1 MSIFY
6 LPYKKPFSWENHLK
20 FYSYYSTPNLEHVS
34 GNMYERVFETKHGLA
49 HILVEDC
56 RSKSKLKVKFEG
68 HKSLEQKVKKK
79 LRWMFDLDIEPKTIR
94 LAFKRHRFLFG
105 LLEKYP
111 GLRLSKSWDV
121 TECLVGTVLSQLV
134 SIKQARNLITELVDN
149 YGRGGVHPITKE
161 KIMLFPRAEVMAKSN
176 LLKVRTTLKR
186 RQTIKAVAR
195 MMGKLEKSKDLSE
208 ELLKIKGIGPWTAY
222 YASMRLGDTDAFPAS
237 DLALARMIKRYKSL
251 KKLDTV
257 KPFRSYA
264 AIYVWKHYQSGAI

>member
-1 MSIFY
+1 
-6 LPYKKPFSWENHLK
+6 
-20 FYSYYSTPNLEHVS
+20 
-34 GNMYERVFETKHGLA
+34 MYERVFETKHGLA

-56 RSKSKLKVKFEG
+56 HDESKLKVKFEG
-68 HKSLEQKVKKK
+68 HQSLKQKVKKK

-149 YGRGGVHPITKE
+149 YGRSGVHPITKE
-161 KIMLFPRAEVMAKSN
+161 KIMLFPRAAVMAKSN

-186 RQTIKAVAR
+186 RQTIKAVAK

-208 ELLKIKGIGPWTAY
+208 EFLKIKGIGPWTAY